1 MLELYSIRYLI
12 NNLRSRGGFIVF
24 TAYSDNRVWFIM
36 NDTKIAVKIV
46 SYSWSRTYKA
56 LDQPV
61 LNPRGDDAKFT
72 GLLLSTQPLSR
83 LATDVSLDRRAIF
96 AVIFEKIISFRFS
109 ISIVIDRNRLDI
121 NFPIVPLYS
130 GLFATRITIPRHKT
144 LFCIKIVK
152 RDPLYIDLFI
162 SGRI

>member
-1 MLELYSIRYLI
+1 M
-12 NNLRSRGGFIVF
+12 F

-72 GLLLSTQPLSR
+72 GLLLST
-83 LATDVSLDRRAIF
+83 
-96 AVIFEKIISFRFS
+96 
-109 ISIVIDRNRLDI
+109 
-121 NFPIVPLYS
+121 
-130 GLFATRITIPRHKT
+130 
-144 LFCIKIVK
+144 
-152 RDPLYIDLFI
+152 
-162 SGRI
+162 

>member
-1 MLELYSIRYLI
+1 MLELHSIRYLI
-12 NNLRSRGGFIVF
+12 NNLRLSGGFIVF

-72 GLLLSTQPLSR
+72 GLLLST
-83 LATDVSLDRRAIF
+83 
-96 AVIFEKIISFRFS
+96 
-109 ISIVIDRNRLDI
+109 
-121 NFPIVPLYS
+121 
-130 GLFATRITIPRHKT
+130 
-144 LFCIKIVK
+144 
-152 RDPLYIDLFI
+152 
-162 SGRI
+162 